1 MSEIRITRSGLNY
14 KKNLPVNNN
23 LRCIIDSFTLISPG
37 IKYTSPPKVYVD
49 GELLVAKAEIDDRGY
64 VVSVRILDRTKT
76 FSKVPGV
83 QFVGGGGAG
92 AIAIPSMVCLGEED
106 LKTRGAVKIGTGKYI
121 DCP

>member
-1 MSEIRITRSGLNY
+1 MSEIRVTRSGLNY
-14 KKNLPVNNN
+14 KKNTPVNNN

-37 IKYTSPPKVYVD
+37 IKYKSPPKVYVD

-64 VVSVRILDRTKT
+64 VVSVKILDRTKT
-76 FSKVPGV
+76 FSKTPKV